1 MKNIILI
8 CLIVAFNDFVGTV
21 LMAVGSLIAR
31 LGSLLSQIPD
41 IF

>member
-8 CLIVAFNDFVGTV
+8 CLIVAFNDFVGSV
-21 LMAVGSLIAR
+21 LMAVGCLIVR
-31 LGSLLSQIPD
+31 LGKLLSQIPE

>member
-21 LMAVGSLIAR
+21 LMAVGSLIVR
-31 LGSLLSQIPD
+31 LGKLLSQIPE